1 MKHLYVLVAAL
12 MAFAPM
18 ASAQNAPEKMSIE
31 QIEEEKAYAAGIQVA
46 FWGRPLVDN
55 VHTLSAA
62 LKANAVGLNY
72 FRKFS
77 D

>member
-1 MKHLYVLVAAL
+1 MKHAYLLVAAVL
-12 MAFAPM
+12 ALVPM
-18 ASAQNAPEKMSIE
+18 ASAQNAPDKMSIE

-46 FWGRPLVDN
+46 LWGRPLVDN